1 MKHFRDRNFL
11 DKRYLSARRFRH
23 WAALFLLTDTA
34 FLFAAWILR
43 PEAFVRMALFLLL
56 FTALALAAGIFA
68 ELRRQRR
75 EEAAL
80 RRFLETPEERT
91 RAEFLAHVPKSA
103 AARELCGQL
112 LSLQER
118 VGEANAGLAEY
129 RDYIEAWVHEVKTP
143 LTLFTMVLDN
153 HKDEMPPGVHARLQY
168 AQHRLNENAERILYY
183 ARLHTDHPDM
193 RFSRF
198 RLDECAR
205 EALEEYRPLLEEKH
219 ILTALDLQEAEVDSD
234 RKIVSFML
242 AQLFSNAVKYAD
254 GKEGKIAVSI
264 RREEDRVYLS
274 VCNNGDGVPPEDEP
288 FLFDRGFTS
297 SRPNRQKATGMGL
310 YLVRKYGQKL
320 CVGVRLSER
329 IPYESGFGIELVF
342 SR

>member
-91 RAEFLAHVPKSA
+91 RAEFLAHVPESA
-103 AARELCGQL
+103 AARELCEQL

-205 EALEEYRPLLEEKH
+205 EALEESGRRFLE
-219 ILTALDLQEAEVDSD
+219 LDS
-234 RKIVSFML
+234 R
-242 AQLFSNAVKYAD
+242 
-254 GKEGKIAVSI
+254 GKW
-264 RREEDRVYLS
+264 
-274 VCNNGDGVPPEDEP
+274 NGDPAVLSRLRRAYLQAEGDLEDGVTGEGDIQAGNVEIVTHDGVDAWAERLKETDE
-288 FLFDRGFTS
+288 LI
-297 SRPNRQKATGMGL
+297 K
-310 YLVRKYGQKL
+310 KWKK
-320 CVGVRLSER
+320 
-329 IPYESGFGIELVF
+329 
-342 SR
+342 